1 MVFSKKPLI
10 AVALLFLAGLPL
22 SAQKKQ
28 ISEARTYIKS
38 GKDYDKAENLMTGL
52 LKDTAN
58 RQNIR
63 IYDIWFDAVKGQYE
77 AANEK
82 LYLKQK
88 YDTAAFYN
96 LIRRLQQVAISLDSL
111 DMRPD
116 KKGRISPSYRK
127 SHAEMLHSLR
137 PNIYYGGTWHL
148 RKNSFPSAFDF
159 FDTYLDA
166 ARQPLFNDYRY
177 EQTDSLLTT
186 AAYWATYCGYKMQ
199 DADRIMKY
207 CQRAQSDASKAAFC
221 IQYEAVAY
229 QLRQDTARY
238 VETLH
243 RGFERFPQHPYFFP
257 RLADYYSANNQF
269 DSVLTVADRGLQANQ
284 SNALFLMAKSVAL
297 LNLERYD
304 ECIAASHQLIEVNDS
319 LPEPYL
325 NIATC
330 YLNQALVLEQQ
341 NEPRKNRQRLQELYQ
356 SARPFMESYR
366 RMAPAD
372 QQRWAPALYRIY
384 FNLNLGKQF
393 EEIDKLMRK

>member
-1 MVFSKKPLI
+1 MKHKTILCI
-10 AVALLFLAGLPL
+10 AVLLLCGLPL

-28 ISEARTYIKS
+28 ISQARTYIKS
-38 GKDYDKAENLMTGL
+38 GKDFDKAEKLMTDL

-58 RQNIR
+58 RQNIK

-88 YDTAAFYN
+88 YDTASFYN

-111 DMRPD
+111 NMKPD
-116 KKGRISPSYRK
+116 KKGRVNPSYRK
-127 SHAEMLHSLR
+127 SHAEMLNSLR

-148 RKNSFPSAFDF
+148 RKNNFSSAFDF

-166 ARQPLFNDYRY
+166 ARQPLFTDYRY
-177 EQTDSLLTT
+177 EQTDAQLPQ
-186 AAYWATYCGYKMQ
+186 AAYWATYCGFKMQ
-199 DADRIMKY
+199 DADRILKY
-207 CQRAQSDASKAAFC
+207 CKQAQNDPSKAAYGM
-221 IQYEAVAY
+221 QYEAVAY
-229 QLRQDTARY
+229 QLRKDVPAY
-238 VETLH
+238 VETLR
-243 RGFERFPQHPYFFP
+243 RGFEHFPLHPYFFP
-257 RLADYYSANNQF
+257 RLADYYAGKNQF
-269 DSVLTVADRGLQANQ
+269 DSVLVVANKGLEVSQ
-284 SNALFLMAKSVAL
+284 SNSLFLMAKSVAL
-297 LNLERYD
+297 LNLEQYD
-304 ECIAASHQLIEVNDS
+304 ECIATSNQLIEVNDS

-330 YLNQALVLEQQ
+330 YLNQALVVEQE
-341 NEPRKNRQRLQELYQ
+341 NEPRKNRQKLQSLYQ
-356 SARPFMESYR
+356 SARPFMENYR
-366 RMAPAD
+366 RMASAD

>member
-1 MVFSKKPLI
+1 MKNKRILSV
-10 AVALLFLAGLPL
+10 AVLFLCCLSL

-28 ISEARTYIKS
+28 MSQARTYIKS
-38 GKDYDKAENLMTGL
+38 GKDFDKAEKLMTDL

-58 RQNIR
+58 RQNIK

-88 YDTAAFYN
+88 YDTASFYN

-111 DMRPD
+111 DMKPD
-116 KKGRISPSYRK
+116 KKGRVNPSYRK

-137 PNIYYGGTWHL
+137 PNIFYGGTWHL
-148 RKNSFPSAFDF
+148 RKNNFSSAFDF

-166 ARQPLFNDYRY
+166 ARQPLFTEYRY
-177 EQTDSLLTT
+177 GQTDAQLSQ
-186 AAYWATYCGYKMQ
+186 AAYWATYCGFKTQ
-199 DADRIMKY
+199 DADKILKY
-207 CQRAQSDASKAAFC
+207 CKLAQNDSLKAAYS

-229 QLRQDTARY
+229 QLRKDTPAY
-238 VETLH
+238 VETLR
-243 RGFERFPQHPYFFP
+243 RGFGRFPLNPYFFP
-257 RLADYYSANNQF
+257 RLADYYSGNNKY
-269 DSVLTVADRGLQANQ
+269 DSVLVVANKGLEVNK
-284 SNALFLMAKSVAL
+284 SHSLFLMAKSVAL

-304 ECIAASHQLIEVNDS
+304 ECIEASNQLIEVNDS

-341 NEPRKNRQRLQELYQ
+341 NEPRKNRQKLQDLYQ
-356 SARPFMESYR
+356 SARPFMENYR

-372 QQRWAPALYRIY
+372 QHRWAPALYRIY

-393 EEIDKLMRK
+393 EEIDKLMHK